1 MINTINSKSEYL
13 EGGYA
18 HGGPTFNGIAKDSGT
33 VRYNP
38 QRHSMQTYNGIEW
51 VDIAQ
56 SVSIGLSQDAE
67 DIMSWAK
74 TKMEQEANLKDALER
89 HPGLKDAYEK
99 FEIMKTLCV
108 NQ

>member
-1 MINTINSKSEYL
+1 MINIIDSNSKYL

-18 HGGPTFNGIAKDSGT
+18 RGGPSFNGIADDSGK

-51 VDIAQ
+51 VDLGQ
-56 SVSIGLSQDAE
+56 SVSIGLSQEAE
-67 DIMSWAK
+67 DVLTWAK
-74 TKMEQEANLKDALER
+74 SKMEQEAKLQESMAR

-99 FEIMKTLCV
+99 FEIMKMLCIDK
-108 NQ
+108 

>member
-1 MINTINSKSEYL
+1 MINTIDSRSDYL

-18 HGGPTFNGIAKDSGT
+18 FGGPTFNGIAQDSGN

-38 QRHSMQTYNGIEW
+38 QRCCMQTYNGIEW

-56 SVSIGLSQDAE
+56 SISIGLSQDAT
-67 DIMSWAK
+67 DIMAWAK
-74 TKMEQEANLKDALER
+74 AKMEQEANLKDVMKK

-99 FEIMKTLCV
+99 FEIMKMLCV
-108 NQ
+108 SQ